1 MTVTTSLK
9 TSPDHRNQLWR
20 VFADLESRF
29 PGWHIWVA
37 GSSSPAATRM
47 GNIKPVNRARWQ
59 YTLFCESVEQL
70 ERELAEQ
77 QELDDSADGPAW
89 DIDAAK
95 EI

>member
-9 TSPDHRNQLWR
+9 TSPDHRKQLR
-20 VFADLESRF
+20 HAISDLESRY
-29 PGWHIWVA
+29 PRWHVWA
-37 GSSSPAATRM
+37 AASGSPAATRT
-47 GNIKPVNRARWQ
+47 GNIRPVNRARWQ

-77 QELDDSADGPAW
+77 QELDDRADGPAW
-89 DIDAAK
+89 DIDAVK